1 MNKKLLPVL
10 LLLSGVTFG
19 QDFLNGSYEITTSTG
34 CDYNNGIAEFNAVMD
49 NVEMFSGRE
58 VDIVIP
64 PTAKPNTRPLPG

>member
-10 LLLSGVTFG
+10 LLLSGATFG

-49 NVEMFSGRE
+49 NVEMFSGWE